1 MVQNTLKTIFD
12 WCEYS
17 FFTTMQYFCHAATKT
32 VVITPLFTQIW
43 SHGSR
48 FVQFCMALVFLP
60 ISDDE
65 PCRHA
70 KFILIQNL
78 SFETES
84 VLLKTEFE
92 RDSLKRHKHL

>member
-1 MVQNTLKTIFD
+1 VVQNTLKTIFD

-32 VVITPLFTQIW
+32 VVVTPLFTQIW
-43 SHGSR
+43 SHWTSLCTLLYGP
-48 FVQFCMALVFLP
+48 CFLP

-70 KFILIQNL
+70 KFILIKNL

-92 RDSLKRHKHL
+92 RGSLKRH